1 MIKLTKK
8 RKPGKGIID
17 NSKNVLIETIP
28 FYENG
33 TIETM
38 QVSIDLEH
46 PSIGDLVIKM
56 RNPAGLEVLLH
67 NREAMETTTLNKV
80 YDQEIMAPFADSNLR
95 GNWTLIIEDQVANE
109 EGILYSWS
117 IGLDYFDGEEKEALA
132 IAAIPE
138 AAPEVEAEAAPEVEA
153 EAAPEVEAEAA
164 PEVEAEAAPEVEAE
178 AAPEAEA
185 EAAVEV
191 AIEAAAEATAFAEIE
206 VEAEAA
212 PEEEVA
218 PEEVSEAEVTLEE
231 VVEEVQEAS
240 ADEKV
245 ENATLEQIQEELEAG
260 NGDIIALE
268 NHQLLAMLGGKKVNL
283 GKIAGKIEG
292 NGNVYLELIKE

>member
-38 QVSIDLEH
+38 QVSLDLEH

-56 RNPAGLEVLLH
+56 RSPSGLEVLLH
-67 NREAMETTTLNKV
+67 NREAMESTTLNEV

-95 GNWTLIIEDQVANE
+95 GNWTLIVEDQVANE

-117 IGLDYFDGEEKEALA
+117 IGLDYFEAEEKEAV
-132 IAAIPE
+132 AAVASIDVTS
-138 AAPEVEAEAAPEVEA
+138 ALEVEAEAAPEE
-153 EAAPEVEAEAA
+153 ELSEEVS
-164 PEVEAEAAPEVEAE
+164 EV
-178 AAPEAEA
+178 
-185 EAAVEV
+185 AAV
-191 AIEAAAEATAFAEIE
+191 AMAAEALTEEAVAEEIIE

-212 PEEEVA
+212 PEETAGAEAA
-218 PEEVSEAEVTLEE
+218 PEEAASEEE
-231 VVEEVQEAS
+231 SSVEAPEES
-240 ADEKV
+240 AFDK
-245 ENATLEQIQEELEAG
+245 IQEEVEAG

-268 NHQLLAMLGGKKVNL
+268 NDQLLAMLGGKKVNL

-292 NGNVYLELIKE
+292 NGDVYLELIKK